1 MTRAIELQSDDE
13 FRSSLS
19 IRSSLDDAMG
29 SRQEFTRRFAEGIGK
44 LAGSTLIT
52 DNNVNK
58 MFDEML
64 MLVRVLRFV
73 YIPCT
78 ASSGLA
84 VGLVREIANT
94 KDSVLMQE
102 LVHGRWSVRGHPKR
116 RVFMRASELALDESL
131 SHQYMGVVYHPGR
144 SPSLTF
150 RGMVNPLRERHHKD
164 NAIEHQNFLFDMERI
179 HPWATKICNKF
190 NTLLDLERCSGDC
203 MGEGSQSSKCI
214 YWGRTRHKLFS
225 KTE

>member
-102 LVHGRWSVRGHPKR
+102 LVHGRWSVHGHPKVR
-116 RVFMRASELALDESL
+116 SEL
-131 SHQYMGVVYHPGR
+131 
-144 SPSLTF
+144 
-150 RGMVNPLRERHHKD
+150 
-164 NAIEHQNFLFDMERI
+164 NAMEH
-179 HPWATKICNKF
+179 
-190 NTLLDLERCSGDC
+190 
-203 MGEGSQSSKCI
+203 
-214 YWGRTRHKLFS
+214 
-225 KTE
+225 